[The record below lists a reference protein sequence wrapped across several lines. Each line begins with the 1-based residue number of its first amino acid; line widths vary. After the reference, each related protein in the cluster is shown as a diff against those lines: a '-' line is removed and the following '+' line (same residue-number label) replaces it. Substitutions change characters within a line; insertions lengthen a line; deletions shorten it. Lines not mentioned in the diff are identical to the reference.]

1 MKPEDDVSAHTKSAT
16 RELARTW
23 GGGRPTVH
31 RHWDE
36 PEENWVGIAS
46 RADCPWDGV
55 TAYGTL
61 GLSDHSQ
68 GFDNDLRVEI
78 IGACATSTDLSSVLA
93 TCAFNVIKNAWPMRP
108 GAIHNDVLR
117 MYGLSRTL
125 AHVMFVPPFLW
136 NDGPETLHL
145 EGRTIAWLMAVPIS
159 ESELLYAERS
169 SSDALSTLF
178 EDRRIDICDINRLPA
193 I

>member
-1 MKPEDDVSAHTKSAT
+1 MKPDDIVSAHTKSAT

-23 GGGRPTVH
+23 GGGKPTVH
-31 RHWDE
+31 QHWDK

-61 GLSDHSQ
+61 GLSEHSL

-78 IGACATSTDLSSVLA
+78 IGACAASTDLSNVLA
-93 TCAFNVIKNAWPMRP
+93 TCAFNVIKDAWQMRP

-117 MYGLSRTL
+117 MYDLSRTL

-136 NDGPETLHL
+136 DDGPETLHL
-145 EGRTIAWLMAVPIS
+145 EGGQSRGSWLFPSLNRNCCTPNVLAQISLTPSLKISGSIFSTSIAC
-159 ESELLYAERS
+159 R
-169 SSDALSTLF
+169 
-178 EDRRIDICDINRLPA
+178 
-193 I
+193 